1 MEQLYLGVG
10 RAVITP
16 KIGTALCGYVPDHFS
31 ESVNDDLTVTA
42 FYFQTDSTVAL
53 MITATVCE
61 IQTELCDELRAE
73 LASTYHVPLEQII
86 LCCTHTHSGPNLMGA
101 VGWGDIDRE
110 YLETVF
116 RPRLHDAVRTA
127 LESPQPVR
135 MGVGVGESLV
145 GINRREIRPNG
156 DVWLGQNPWGPFD
169 PKMTILSF
177 IGTDNQCVANIIH
190 YGAHGTAAGRNVE
203 ISRDWSG
210 VMTDRLEEESGGIT
224 AFFNGPEGD
233 VGPRLTNGHTVGFLK
248 DTTNKYHLGN
258 IKMAMELGGVAAQ
271 DALRI
276 YRTIRA
282 YSVPSLKA
290 LCADTTVPLTP
301 RIPLEEARV
310 EYEKYK
316 EYNINWQAAKKEHYR
331 QIVAS
336 YENGKKDEPY
346 FHFPQTL
353 VRIGEIIFASYPY
366 ELFSEIGLRVA
377 REVKDARVLSLSNAN
392 GGEGYFV
399 TEDQICRGGYEID
412 MFLNGKPQGYRP
424 DGDTHLVLET
434 LKNIEALDAERK

>member
-10 RAVITP
+10 RTVITP
-16 KIGTALCGYVPDHFS
+16 KIGAALCGYRPDLFS
-31 ESVNDDLTVTA
+31 ESLNDDLTVTA

-73 LASTYHVPLEQII
+73 LASTYHVPLGQIV
-86 LCCTHTHSGPNLMGA
+86 LCCTHTHSGPNLMGV

-116 RPRLHDAVRTA
+116 RPRLHEAVSTA
-127 LESPQPVR
+127 IENSQPVR

-190 YGAHGTAAGRNVE
+190 YGAHGTGAGQNKE

-210 VMTDRLEEESGGIT
+210 VMTDRLEAESGAIT

-233 VGPRLTNGHTVGFLK
+233 VGPRLTNEKTIGTKGKVDENLQ
-248 DTTNKYHLGN
+248 
-258 IKMAMELGGVAAQ
+258 MALELGGVAAQ

-282 YSVPSLKA
+282 YSVPTLKT
-290 LCADTTVPLTP
+290 LCVDTTVPLSP
-301 RIPLEEARV
+301 RIPLEEARAG
-310 EYEKYK
+310 YEEYK
-316 EYNINWQAAKKEHYR
+316 EHTVNWQAAKKEHYR

-336 YENGKKDEPY
+336 YENGEADEPY

-366 ELFSEIGLRVA
+366 ELFSEIGLRIA
-377 REVKDARVLSLSNAN
+377 REIKDARVLSLSNAN

-399 TEDQICRGGYEID
+399 TEDQICRGGYEVD

-424 DGDTHLVLET
+424 DGDTHLVLEA
-434 LKNIEALDAERK
+434 LKNIEALNAERK